1 MSNLNESYS
10 IDWFETSLKMNFS
23 HFCYQI
29 NLHCLEGSPNQKF
42 FLNYLLKIQIITY
55 FQSRLFVCAFVLSI
69 NSQLNSKVKNR
80 TCFGGGFFPDGSL
93 VGSNVLCTSEL
104 KSWLKIGIAILYYAG
119 FFCACVILQKRKKY
133 RHNSNNLTMSINSL
147 LIVIFNYSNFDKS
160 FLQKKNILLSC

>member
-29 NLHCLEGSPNQKF
+29 NLHCLDGSLNQKF

-69 NSQLNSKVKNR
+69 NSQLEQNL
-80 TCFGGGFFPDGSL
+80 FWWGFFPDGSL
-93 VGSNVLCTSEL
+93 VGSNVLCPSEL
-104 KSWLKIGIAILYYAG
+104 KSWLKNGIAILYYAG
-119 FFCACVILQKRKKY
+119 VFLRVRDLAEAEKKY

-160 FLQKKNILLSC
+160 FLQKKNILL

>member
-29 NLHCLEGSPNQKF
+29 NLHCLEGSLNQKF

-69 NSQLNSKVKNR
+69 NSQLEQNL
-80 TCFGGGFFPDGSL
+80 FWWGFFPDGSL

-104 KSWLKIGIAILYYAG
+104 KSWLKNGIAILYYAG
-119 FFCACVILQKRKKY
+119 V
-133 RHNSNNLTMSINSL
+133 
-147 LIVIFNYSNFDKS
+147 
-160 FLQKKNILLSC
+160 FLRVRDLAEAEKNIGITVIIWQWV

>member
-29 NLHCLEGSPNQKF
+29 NLHCLEGSLNQKF

-69 NSQLNSKVKNR
+69 NSQLEQNL
-80 TCFGGGFFPDGSL
+80 FWWGFFPDGSL

-104 KSWLKIGIAILYYAG
+104 KSWLKNGIAILYYAG
-119 FFCACVILQKRKKY
+119 VFLRVRDLAEAEKKY

-160 FLQKKNILLSC
+160 FLQKKNILL

>member
-69 NSQLNSKVKNR
+69 NSQLEQNL
-80 TCFGGGFFPDGSL
+80 FWWGFFPDGSL

-104 KSWLKIGIAILYYAG
+104 KSWLKNGIAILYYAG
-119 FFCACVILQKRKKY
+119 FFLRVRDLAEAE
-133 RHNSNNLTMSINSL
+133 
-147 LIVIFNYSNFDKS
+147 
-160 FLQKKNILLSC
+160 KNIGITVIIWQWV

>member
-29 NLHCLEGSPNQKF
+29 NLHCLDGSLNQKF

-69 NSQLNSKVKNR
+69 NSQLEQNL
-80 TCFGGGFFPDGSL
+80 FWWGFFPDGSL

-104 KSWLKIGIAILYYAG
+104 KSWLKNGIAILYYAG
-119 FFCACVILQKRKKY
+119 VFLRVRDLAEAEKKY
-133 RHNSNNLTMSINSL
+133 RHNSNNLTMSITSL

>member
-29 NLHCLEGSPNQKF
+29 NLHCLDGSLNQKF

-80 TCFGGGFFPDGSL
+80 TCFGGVFFPDGSL

-104 KSWLKIGIAILYYAG
+104 KSWLKNVFVLCRVFLRVRDLAEAEKNIGIT
-119 FFCACVILQKRKKY
+119 VIIWQW
-133 RHNSNNLTMSINSL
+133 
-147 LIVIFNYSNFDKS
+147 V
-160 FLQKKNILLSC
+160 

>member
-29 NLHCLEGSPNQKF
+29 NLHCLDGSLNQKF

-69 NSQLNSKVKNR
+69 NSQLEQNL
-80 TCFGGGFFPDGSL
+80 FWWGFFPDGSL

-104 KSWLKIGIAILYYAG
+104 KSWLKNGIAILYYAG
-119 FFCACVILQKRKKY
+119 V
-133 RHNSNNLTMSINSL
+133 
-147 LIVIFNYSNFDKS
+147 
-160 FLQKKNILLSC
+160 FLRVRDLAEAEKNIGITVIIWQWV

>member
-29 NLHCLEGSPNQKF
+29 NLHCLDGSLNQKF

-69 NSQLNSKVKNR
+69 NSQLEQNL
-80 TCFGGGFFPDGSL
+80 FWWGFFPDGSL

-104 KSWLKIGIAILYYAG
+104 KSWLKNGIAILYYAG
-119 FFCACVILQKRKKY
+119 FFLRVRDLAEAEKKY

-160 FLQKKNILLSC
+160 FLQKKNILL

>member
-29 NLHCLEGSPNQKF
+29 NLHCLDGSLNQKF
-42 FLNYLLKIQIITY
+42 FLNYLLKILIITY

-69 NSQLNSKVKNR
+69 NSQLEQNL
-80 TCFGGGFFPDGSL
+80 FWWGFFPDGSL

-104 KSWLKIGIAILYYAG
+104 KSWLKNGIAILYYAG
-119 FFCACVILQKRKKY
+119 VFLRVRDLAEAEKKY

-160 FLQKKNILLSC
+160 FLQKKNILL

>member
-29 NLHCLEGSPNQKF
+29 NLHCLDGSLNQKF

-69 NSQLNSKVKNR
+69 NSQLEQNL
-80 TCFGGGFFPDGSL
+80 FWWGFFPDGSL

-104 KSWLKIGIAILYYAG
+104 KSWLKNGIAILYYAG
-119 FFCACVILQKRKKY
+119 FFLRVRDLAEAEKKY
-133 RHNSNNLTMSINSL
+133 RHNSNNLTMSITSL

>member
-29 NLHCLEGSPNQKF
+29 NLHCLDGSLNQKF

-69 NSQLNSKVKNR
+69 NSQLEQNL
-80 TCFGGGFFPDGSL
+80 FWWGFFPDGSL

-104 KSWLKIGIAILYYAG
+104 KSWLKNGIAILYYAG
-119 FFCACVILQKRKKY
+119 VFLRVRDLAEAEKKY

-160 FLQKKNILLSC
+160 FLQKKNILL

>member
-29 NLHCLEGSPNQKF
+29 NLHCLDGSLNQKF

-69 NSQLNSKVKNR
+69 NSQLEQNL
-80 TCFGGGFFPDGSL
+80 FWWGFFPDGSL

-104 KSWLKIGIAILYYAG
+104 KSWLKNGIAILYYAG
-119 FFCACVILQKRKKY
+119 FFLRVRDLAEAE
-133 RHNSNNLTMSINSL
+133 
-147 LIVIFNYSNFDKS
+147 
-160 FLQKKNILLSC
+160 KNIGITVIIWQWV